1 MANIA
6 LANSDLVKILDP
18 AAPATRATFG
28 KARKPWTP
36 GYAAMYLT
44 SAAAQLTGVNLPGSS
59 DITKTAKLSA
69 SGSEVTSITAGTT
82 NASTTVTYAAATSTF
97 PVVGQ
102 VVSGTGITLGTTVAT
117 VTPGVGFTL
126 SANATATNASAA
138 LSVVSA
144 LTLPTGVGFTLPTTA
159 DITASASY
167 ANAFLLAYAPG
178 DRSNA
183 VLVPRVATGGA
194 NIAGPFWRVETTTTF
209 SVVASGSAGTF
220 AGYPVGTLFEL
231 IVPAAADIVQI
242 FDNAA
247 AKNDTAKVYDL
258 MVSGATSRT
267 GVVTLNRVFK

>member
-1 MANIA
+1 MANVV
-6 LANSDLVKILDP
+6 LSNPDLVKILDP
-18 AAPATRATFG
+18 GAPATRASFS

-36 GYAAMYLT
+36 GYAAMYFT
-44 SAAAQLTGVNLPGSS
+44 SAASQLTGVNLPGAS

-69 SGSEVTSITAGTT
+69 TGSEVTSITAGIT
-82 NASTTVTYAAATSTF
+82 NASTTVVYAAATTSF

-126 SANATATNASAA
+126 SGNATATNASAA
-138 LSVVSA
+138 LSIVSTIA
-144 LTLPTGVGFTLPTTA
+144 LPSGVGFTLPTTA
-159 DITASASY
+159 DITASANY
-167 ANAFLLAYAPG
+167 ANAFLLTYAPG

-220 AGYPVGTLFEL
+220 VGYPVNTVFEL
-231 IVPAAADIVQI
+231 VVPAASDIVQL

-247 AKNDTAKVYDL
+247 AKSDTVR
-258 MVSGATSRT
+258 VSDFLVAGATSRT
-267 GVVTLNRVFK
+267 GVITLNRIFK